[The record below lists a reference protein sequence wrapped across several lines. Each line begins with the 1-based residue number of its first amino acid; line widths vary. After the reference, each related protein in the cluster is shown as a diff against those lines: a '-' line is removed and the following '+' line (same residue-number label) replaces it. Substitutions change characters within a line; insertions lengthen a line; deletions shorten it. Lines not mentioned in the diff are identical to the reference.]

1 MVMMKLPIHG
11 LVHFKLPKAFPS
23 LFPYLPGRKA
33 FFCNHRAAVH
43 EALASDRQRMTAGC
57 SRIFGVE
64 TAGCSRI
71 FGVEKDPV
79 FITTT
84 FIISR

>member
-1 MVMMKLPIHG
+1 MVMMKLPIRG

-33 FFCNHRAAVH
+33 FFCNHRAAVL
-43 EALASDRQRMTAGC
+43 EALASDRQRMTAG
-57 SRIFGVE
+57 G
-64 TAGCSRI
+64 SRI